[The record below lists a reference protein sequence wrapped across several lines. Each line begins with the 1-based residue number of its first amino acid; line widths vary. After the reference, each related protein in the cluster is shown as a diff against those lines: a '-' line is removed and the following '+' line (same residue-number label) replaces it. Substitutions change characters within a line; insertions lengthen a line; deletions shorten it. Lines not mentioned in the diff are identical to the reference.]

1 MVDKSRFS
9 KFKSPEFLSLAPAV
23 AVLFIWMLVPLAL
36 TIYYSLFRYTLLNPV
51 ITFTGFR
58 NYAFFLTDP
67 VFFHALR
74 NTFVMVSSV
83 LAITVIGGIAISL
96 LLNFKTR
103 GINIARVLIIS
114 PFFIMPTVSA
124 LLWKNMILHPVNGL
138 SAAITKFF
146 GIGTIDW
153 FAHYPL
159 FTIIVIVSWTWL
171 PFATLI
177 MLTALQSLDVDQL
190 EAAEMDGA
198 GFFTTHFYIV
208 LPHLVRPITITILI
222 ETIYLLSIFAEILVT
237 TSGGPGTETLNIPF
251 LVYSQALLQ
260 FNVGVAAAGGVVAV
274 ILANIVALFL
284 VRAIG
289 KNLD

>member
-1 MVDKSRFS
+1 M
-9 KFKSPEFLSLAPAV
+9 A
-23 AVLFIWMLVPLAL
+23 VPLAL
-36 TIYYSLFRYTLLNPV
+36 TIYYSLMRYTLLNPV
-51 ITFTGFR
+51 ISFAGFR
-58 NYAFFLTDP
+58 NYKFFLTDP
-67 VFFHALR
+67 VFFDALA
-74 NTFVMVSSV
+74 NTFVLVGSV

-96 LLNFKTR
+96 LLNFNTR

-138 SAAITKFF
+138 SAAVTRFL
-146 GIGTIDW
+146 GVQPVDW

-177 MLTALQSLDVDQL
+177 MLTALQSLDTDQL

-198 GFFTTHFYIV
+198 GFFATHFYVI

-237 TSGGPGTETLNIPF
+237 TSGGPGTETVNIPF
-251 LVYSQALLQ
+251 LVFSQALLQ
-260 FNVGVAAAGGVVAV
+260 FNVGSAAAGGVVAV